1 MDASLD
7 MVGRGLVQ
15 PADTR
20 HWRLID
26 RNNKLISEVMISNL
40 LIPGQEGIP
49 LSKGQFDASH
59 RLNAKINSSPDSMK
73 VKHGKERGRR
83 QG

>member
-1 MDASLD
+1 MNASLD

-26 RNNKLISEVMISNL
+26 RNNKLISEDMISNR

-49 LSKGQFDASH
+49 LSKGQLDTGH
-59 RLNAKINSSPDSMK
+59 KLNAKINSSPDSTE
-73 VKHGKERGRR
+73 VKHGREGERR